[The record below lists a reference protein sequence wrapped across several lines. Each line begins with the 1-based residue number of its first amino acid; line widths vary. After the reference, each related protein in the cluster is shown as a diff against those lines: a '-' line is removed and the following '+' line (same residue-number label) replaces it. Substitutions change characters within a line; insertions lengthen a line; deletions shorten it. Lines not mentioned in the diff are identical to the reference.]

1 MSGHSKFNNI
11 KHTKEKMDAQRG
23 KIFTKLGKEIAVAVK
38 MGGSDPAS
46 NPRLYNVISKARSN
60 NMPNDNIQRSIK
72 KASGELGGANYE
84 ELTYEGYGIGGSAV
98 IVNVLTDNKNR
109 SSGDVRHIFDKFGG
123 SLGANGCVSYLFTR
137 LGVMVVEKTAG
148 IEEDQLFEWIIEA
161 EGKDLVD
168 DGDVF
173 EIYTEPSKFEQVKS
187 YLEEKGIKFLSA
199 NIELVP
205 ENYIDLD
212 EKQYLSFSKMID
224 ALEDNDDVQEVF
236 HNVNEQEIDE

>member
-11 KHTKEKMDAQRG
+11 KHTKAKMDAQRG
-23 KIFTKLGKEIAVAVK
+23 RIFTKLGKEIAVAVK

-46 NPRLYNVISKARSN
+46 NPRLYNAISKARSN

-72 KASGELGGANYE
+72 KAAGELGGASYE

-109 SSGDVRHIFDKFGG
+109 SSGDVRHLFDKFGG
-123 SLGANGCVSYLFTR
+123 SMGASGCVSYLFTR
-137 LGVMVVEKTAG
+137 LGVLVIEKADNFS
-148 IEEDQLFEWIIEA
+148 EDDLFEWSIEA
-161 EGKDLVD
+161 EANDVVD

-173 EIYTEPSKFEQVKS
+173 EVYTEPNKFEQVKS
-187 YLEEKGIKFLSA
+187 FLEEKGIKFVSA

-205 ENYIDLD
+205 NSYIDLD
-212 EKQYLSFSKMID
+212 EKQYASFMKMID
-224 ALEDNDDVQEVF
+224 GLESNDDVQEVF
-236 HNVNEQEIDE
+236 HNVNAQDIDE